1 MDTWMLC
8 PVVSFPFPPS
18 VSGTLALPLH
28 VGSLNEGPIALQEAL
43 LGEDS
48 SRMAQGELHFPREP
62 VRESRG
68 PSQDSPV
75 MPHSTTRWA
84 A

>member
-1 MDTWMLC
+1 MDAWMLC
-8 PVVSFPFPPS
+8 PVVSFPVPPS
-18 VSGTLALPLH
+18 GSGTLALPLH
-28 VGSLNEGPIALQEAL
+28 VGSLNEGPIALQAAL

-48 SRMAQGELHFPREP
+48 SRMARGQLHFPHEP
-62 VRESRG
+62 VRESTG

-75 MPHSTTRWA
+75 MPYSTTRWA